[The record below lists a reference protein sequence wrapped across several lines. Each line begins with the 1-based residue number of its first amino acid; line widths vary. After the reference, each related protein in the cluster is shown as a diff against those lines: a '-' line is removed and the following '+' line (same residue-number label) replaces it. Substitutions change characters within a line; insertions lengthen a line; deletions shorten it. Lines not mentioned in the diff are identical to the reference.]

1 MSADELT
8 AMHSAA
14 AEITHRR
21 GMPTG
26 VVAEH
31 LVQAGRNM
39 PTWGIAVLEDASARA
54 LYEGRA
60 DRAIAYLRQARS
72 GCTDERRRSEITIKL
87 VRAEWCLNPAVPAD
101 RLAELTE
108 AAQRGIMTG
117 GHAVAL
123 VRALLWHGRS
133 EQARDV
139 LDTILRS
146 EAERSCTAQELTVLR
161 DWMRC
166 THPLDVH
173 PRLHELPAG
182 RDNGV
187 HSSVAAL
194 RRLDAAKLLSE
205 VLTAGG
211 QSDLT
216 ARADQILRGCRPDD
230 TSFDAVVWTLHA
242 LTYGDCLAQ
251 AQEWCEAVS
260 AAVEA
265 QRAPSWS
272 ARLAGIRGEIAV
284 RQGDMP
290 SAERHARTALALVPP
305 AGWGVAIGKPLS
317 TLILA
322 CDAMGRHETAAE
334 QLGLPVPEAMFETR
348 FGLQYLRARGRHS
361 LATGNPALA
370 LRDFRLCGELMG
382 KWRMDTPAFLPWRA
396 DAAEAYLRMGRPEE
410 ARPLAEAQLARCG
423 PMSPRAEG
431 RALRLLAATREPYQ
445 RPVLLHRATDLSQ
458 AGGDRYEMAAA
469 LNDLAGAYRALG
481 EYRRAATI
489 ARRARVV
496 MPEFD
501 GASPATS
508 ATLSAQ
514 EAAPPDVAGN
524 AATLSEAERRVAV
537 LAALG
542 YSNREIAE
550 KLWITVSTVEQHLTR
565 AYRKLDV
572 TRRSDLPADLK
583 ALA

>member
-1 MSADELT
+1 M
-8 AMHSAA
+8 
-14 AEITHRR
+14 
-21 GMPTG
+21 
-26 VVAEH
+26 
-31 LVQAGRNM
+31 
-39 PTWGIAVLEDASARA
+39 
-54 LYEGRA
+54 
-60 DRAIAYLRQARS
+60 
-72 GCTDERRRSEITIKL
+72 
-87 VRAEWCLNPAVPAD
+87 
-101 RLAELTE
+101 
-108 AAQRGIMTG
+108 
-117 GHAVAL
+117 
-123 VRALLWHGRS
+123 
-133 EQARDV
+133 
-139 LDTILRS
+139 
-146 EAERSCTAQELTVLR
+146 
-161 DWMRC
+161 
-166 THPLDVH
+166 
-173 PRLHELPAG
+173 
-182 RDNGV
+182 
-187 HSSVAAL
+187 
-194 RRLDAAKLLSE
+194 
-205 VLTAGG
+205 
-211 QSDLT
+211 
-216 ARADQILRGCRPDD
+216 
-230 TSFDAVVWTLHA
+230 
-242 LTYGDCLAQ
+242 
-251 AQEWCEAVS
+251 
-260 AAVEA
+260 
-265 QRAPSWS
+265 
-272 ARLAGIRGEIAV
+272 
-284 RQGDMP
+284 
-290 SAERHARTALALVPP
+290 
-305 AGWGVAIGKPLS
+305 GVAIGKPLS